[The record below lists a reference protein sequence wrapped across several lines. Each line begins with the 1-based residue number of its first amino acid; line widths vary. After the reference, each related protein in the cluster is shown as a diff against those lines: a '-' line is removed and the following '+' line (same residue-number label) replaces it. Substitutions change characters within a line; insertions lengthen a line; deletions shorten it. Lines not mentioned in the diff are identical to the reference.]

1 MDAGKEREKIECTL
15 SEVRERYSEE
25 ETVESISPRWP
36 YAQNVS
42 SKQPVVW
49 SKKRWTLE
57 DGSGSRSR
65 EDAMVFGHAGGLHG
79 LCLYSRGIYD
89 SAFIVLVE
97 GYLQF

>member
-42 SKQPVVW
+42 SKQPVV
-49 SKKRWTLE
+49 
-57 DGSGSRSR
+57 
-65 EDAMVFGHAGGLHG
+65 
-79 LCLYSRGIYD
+79 
-89 SAFIVLVE
+89 
-97 GYLQF
+97 